1 MVTDRRIVWFLY
13 LIAAVVAFWYWH
25 PDEHYQV
32 SEFASYK
39 LGITPLKH
47 LPWEFHNTMR
57 SGILPFISFL
67 ISKTTMSLGVFN
79 PFLTEAICRI
89 LSTILFLFSYH
100 KLLRLLSEEFQM
112 TTPRFYQWSLFFW
125 VLPIVMIRFSS
136 ESVSA
141 SLFWLGYVLFR
152 QNLTKS
158 SLKFFGIGILWG
170 LAFYIRA
177 HIGIL
182 IAIAIVYH
190 FIEER
195 KFKNYIYVL
204 LGFFI
209 STGLET
215 VISYWLYGK
224 FVFVPVW
231 YFKVNLLDGQ
241 ASAKF
246 GTEPFYY
253 YFLEIIKNLIY
264 PIGLAVIIGLF
275 YFAKTKIKSIYTWF
289 IITFLFIH
297 SVIAHKEYRFL
308 FPIYPLLIPIAF
320 IGFHLI
326 KNKLASKFFKIAFCL
341 NIILIPACFLIHSF
355 KTYNF
360 LRLYPYTQ
368 KEKEI
373 TCYKND
379 IYSLEEGARNNFE
392 KAYFYKSK
400 KTTIII
406 IDSLNQVK
414 TTYLITTKSLGEN
427 TNLNKANYQLQF
439 QTIPEIVRDKL
450 HEKIL
455 ATIDEIYLY
464 QKMVD

>member
-1 MVTDRRIVWFLY
+1 MVVDKRIVWVFY
-13 LIAAVVAFWYWH
+13 LIASVVAFWYWH

-57 SGILPFISFL
+57 SGILPYISFL
-67 ISKTTMSLGVFN
+67 ISKFTMSLGVFN

-89 LSTILFLFSYH
+89 LSTIL
-100 KLLRLLSEEFQM
+100 LSEEFQM
-112 TTPRFYQWSLFFW
+112 TTPRYYQWSLFFW

-141 SLFWLGYVLFR
+141 SLFWLGYALFR
-152 QNLTKS
+152 QNLNKS
-158 SLKFFGIGILWG
+158 SLKLFGIGILWG

-182 IAIAIVYH
+182 IGIAILYH
-190 FIEER
+190 FIKER
-195 KFKNYIYVL
+195 KFKIYIFIL
-204 LGFFI
+204 LGFFV
-209 STGLET
+209 STGLESI
-215 VISYWLYGK
+215 VNYWLYGK
-224 FVFVPVW
+224 FVFVPIW

-264 PIGLAVIIGLF
+264 PIGLAVFIGLF
-275 YFAKTKIKSIYTWF
+275 YFSKTKIKSIYTWF
-289 IITFLFIH
+289 IIIFFFIH

-320 IGFHLI
+320 IGLHFI
-326 KNKLASKFFKIAFCL
+326 KNKLASKFFNVIFCL
-341 NIILIPACFLIHSF
+341 NIILVPACFLIHSF

-360 LRLYPYTQ
+360 LRLYSYTQ

-400 KTTIII
+400 KSTIII
-406 IDSLNQVK
+406 IDSLNKVK

-427 TNLNKANYQLQF
+427 TNLNKANYQLLF
-439 QTIPEIVRDKL
+439 QTIPEIIREKL
-450 HEKIL
+450 PEKIL
-455 ATIDEIYLY
+455 TTIDEIYLY
-464 QKMVD
+464 QKMAD